1 MKKNKLKIGI
11 IIVVLLF
18 FTITPISVV
27 NAAKNN
33 NPMLKNIKI
42 KGYNMEPIFEMF
54 TTEYLVTVGEN
65 VEKIEIE
72 ATPDDKNA
80 TVKVEGNTN
89 LKLGRNKIEI
99 KVTAENGQAK
109 QSYFIY
115 VTKGEDK
122 KANANLKEIKIKNVE
137 LAPAFDKN
145 VINYAFEYPESLEQL
160 EIEAVPE
167 DEETK
172 VEIIGNEKL
181 KEVTQTIQIKVTAKD
196 GQTIK
201 NYYLIAKK
209 ADKEVENPE
218 GNEPTVGESNEQLN
232 EQKERKSQKGNVI
245 FYSMIGIVAIVV
257 FAILIKR
264 GLKSKNEK

>member
-1 MKKNKLKIGI
+1 MKKSKLKIGI
-11 IIVVLLF
+11 IIVALIF
-18 FTITPISVV
+18 FTIVQISVV
-27 NAAKNN
+27 NAAQNN
-33 NPMLKNIKI
+33 NPMLRNIKI
-42 KGYNMEPIFEMF
+42 KGYNLEPSFEMF
-54 TTEYLVTVGEN
+54 TTEYLITVGEN

-99 KVTAENGQAK
+99 KVTAEDGKAK

-115 VTKGEDK
+115 VTKGDAN

-160 EIEAVPE
+160 EIEAMPE
-167 DEETK
+167 DEEAK

-181 KEVTQTIQIKVTAKD
+181 KEVTQTIEIKVTAKD

-201 NYYLIAKK
+201 TYYLIAKK
-209 ADKEVENPE
+209 AEREVENPE
-218 GNEPTVGESNEQLN
+218 GNEPTLEENNKELKEQDEMKKQKSN
-232 EQKERKSQKGNVI
+232 VV
-245 FYSMIGIVAIVV
+245 FYSIIGIVVIV
-257 FAILIKR
+257 ILASLIR
-264 GLKSKNEK
+264 GRLKKKNEK